1 MADFQGIATQFVA
14 HYYTTFDSDRK
25 ALASLYRNDS
35 KMTFESDQL
44 AGGGPITEKLAN
56 LPFQKVLHKYGG
68 VDAQPTAT
76 GAIVILVTGQLV
88 VDDSTAPLSYSQ
100 TFVLGQDATGGWY
113 VQNDIFKLVVF

>member
-14 HYYTTFDSDRK
+14 HYYTTFDAERK
-25 ALASLYRNDS
+25 NLASLYRDDS

-44 AGGGPITEKLAN
+44 AGASAITDKLAG
-56 LPFQKVLHKYGG
+56 LPFQKVQHKYGG
-68 VDAQPTAT
+68 VDAQPTPT

-100 TFVLGQDATGGWY
+100 TFVLGTDAAGGWY